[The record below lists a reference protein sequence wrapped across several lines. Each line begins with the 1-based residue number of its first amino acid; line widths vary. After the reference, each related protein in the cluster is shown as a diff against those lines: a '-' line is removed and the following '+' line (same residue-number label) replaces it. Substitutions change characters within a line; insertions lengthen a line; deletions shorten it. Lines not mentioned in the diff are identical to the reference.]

1 MSIGAIFNTFAFTLR
16 RISTSVASNYDSGGL
31 HRDIA
36 VFSLDLGYRNFAWGG
51 LCAGFKVAARSTIL

>member
-1 MSIGAIFNTFAFTLR
+1 MSILAIFKTFAFTLS
-16 RISTSVASNYDSGGL
+16 RISTPLASNYDSGRL

-36 VFSLDLGYRNFAWGG
+36 VFSLDLGYRHFAWGG